1 MIPGVMLFRDRR
13 DAGQKLTAQ
22 LEAFRGTD
30 ALVLAIPRGGVAVAH
45 PIAKELGLE
54 LDILLVKKLGHP
66 ENPEFAVGAVTLHD
80 VHLDP
85 RFDLPPEDL
94 ERSVADLRAQIR
106 AREDRYRGARPAPR
120 ITDRTVIVVDDGVA
134 TGHTLLATLALLR
147 RSRPARIVASLPVL
161 PASFLHTL
169 RSAVDEEV
177 HLLAPVDLQSVGQY
191 YQDFGAVEDEDV
203 IRLLNEAWNTPHP
216 DARHRPR

>member
-1 MIPGVMLFRDRR
+1 MSRGLVPIRDRR
-13 DAGQKLTAQ
+13 DAGEALATQ
-22 LEAFRGTD
+22 LGAYRGSD
-30 ALVLAIPRGGVAVAH
+30 ALVLGIPRGGVAVAH
-45 PIAKELGLE
+45 PIARELGLE

-80 VHLDP
+80 VHLDH
-85 RFDLPPEDL
+85 RFDLPPDEV

-106 AREDRYRGARPAPR
+106 AREQRYRGERPTPR
-120 ITDRTVIVVDDGVA
+120 IAGRTVIVVDDGVA

-147 RSRPARIVASLPVL
+147 RSHPARIVAALPVL
-161 PASFLHTL
+161 PASFLRTL
-169 RSAVDEEV
+169 HSAVDEEV
-177 HLLAPVDLQSVGQY
+177 HLLAPGDLQSVGQY

-203 IRLLNEAWNTPHP
+203 IRLLNEAWNTPHL

>member
-1 MIPGVMLFRDRR
+1 MNRGRPPFRDRR
-13 DAGQKLTAQ
+13 NAGEALAAQ
-22 LEAFRGTD
+22 LGAFRGTD

-45 PIAKELGLE
+45 PIAQELGLE

-85 RFDLPPEDL
+85 RFDLPPDEV

-106 AREDRYRGARPAPR
+106 AREQRYRGERPAPR
-120 ITDRTVIVVDDGVA
+120 IAGRTVIVVDDGVA

-147 RSRPARIVASLPVL
+147 RSHPARIVAALPVL
-161 PASFLHTL
+161 PASFLRTL
-169 RSAVDEEV
+169 HSAVDEEV

-191 YQDFGAVEDEDV
+191 YQDFSAVEDEDV

-216 DARHRPR
+216 DARH

>member
-1 MIPGVMLFRDRR
+1 MSRGMPFLDRR
-13 DAGQKLTAQ
+13 DAGRALVEQ
-22 LEAFRGTD
+22 LQAYRGSD

-66 ENPEFAVGAVTLHD
+66 DNPEFAVGAVTLHD

-85 RFDLPPEDL
+85 RFDLPPDEL
-94 ERSVADLRAQIR
+94 ERSVVDLRAQIR
-106 AREDRYRGARPAPR
+106 AREQRYRGDRPEPR
-120 ITDRTVIVVDDGVA
+120 VAGRTVIVVDDGVA

-147 RSRPARIVASLPVL
+147 RSRPARIVAALPVL
-161 PASFLHTL
+161 PASFVHTL

-177 HLLAPVDLQSVGQY
+177 HLLAPSDLQSVGHY
-191 YQDFGAVEDEDV
+191 YADFSTVNDEEV
-203 IRLLNEAWNTPHP
+203 MRLLNNAWSIH
-216 DARHRPR
+216 HR

>member
-1 MIPGVMLFRDRR
+1 MNRGLMPFRDRR
-13 DAGQKLTAQ
+13 DAGEALAAQ

-45 PIAKELGLE
+45 PIARQLGLD

-66 ENPEFAVGAVTLHD
+66 DNPEFAVGAVTLHD

-85 RFDLPPEDL
+85 SFDLPPDEV

-106 AREDRYRGARPAPR
+106 AREQRYRGERPAPR
-120 ITDRTVIVVDDGVA
+120 ITGRTVIVVDDGVA
-134 TGHTLLATLALLR
+134 TGHNLLATLALLR
-147 RSRPARIVASLPVL
+147 RSRPAHIVAALPVL
-161 PASFLHTL
+161 PASFVHTL

>member
-1 MIPGVMLFRDRR
+1 MSRGMPFLDRR
-13 DAGQKLTAQ
+13 DAGRALVEQ
-22 LEAFRGTD
+22 LQAYRGSD

-66 ENPEFAVGAVTLHD
+66 DNPEFAVGAVTLHD

-85 RFDLPPEDL
+85 RFDLPPDEL

-106 AREDRYRGARPAPR
+106 AREQRYRGDRPAPR
-120 ITDRTVIVVDDGVA
+120 VAGRTVIVVDDGVA

-147 RSRPARIVASLPVL
+147 RSRPARIVAALPVL
-161 PASFLHTL
+161 PASFVHTL
-169 RSAVDEEV
+169 HSAVDEEV
-177 HLLAPVDLQSVGQY
+177 HLLAPSDLQSVGQY
-191 YQDFGAVEDEDV
+191 YADFSAVEDDEV
-203 IRLLNEAWNTPHP
+203 VRLLNNAWTAPH
-216 DARHRPR
+216 R